1 MTATIDLAT
10 IEHLLDASPSRLVV
24 MLFDE
29 AEKSL
34 AAAIDAVAAG
44 DIEARCA
51 AANKA
56 IDIVC
61 HLYMTLDFEQGGAIA
76 EQLAALYRFLMRRL
90 ALVNVRNDAAPAREA
105 MALLAPLRDA
115 WRAIDERIEA
125 SIAYAE
131 AMAAAGAEPLRDD
144 ALQG

>member
-1 MTATIDLAT
+1 MNGTIDLAT
-10 IEHLLDASPSRLVV
+10 IERLLDASPSRLLV

-29 AEKSL
+29 AERSL
-34 AAAIDAVAAG
+34 EAAIDAIARG

-56 IDIVC
+56 IDIIC

-76 EQLAALYRFLMRRL
+76 DQLGTLYRFLMRRL
-90 ALVNVRNDAAPAREA
+90 ALVNVRNDADPAREA
-105 MALLAPLRDA
+105 IALLAPLGKA
-115 WRAIDERIEA
+115 WRDVDERIEA

-131 AMAAAGAEPLRDD
+131 AMAADTESPSPAAP
-144 ALQG
+144 AL